1 MMRNDMKKYEN
12 QTFDAERALYA
23 LRSGVVLNCSFQGP
37 ADGESPLKECENITV
52 ENCLFDLRYP
62 LWHSDQGK
70 IEHCRFTPNSRAPLW
85 YDKETEL
92 NNCILNG
99 IKAVRECDDTR
110 IKNCTIHSPEF
121 GWFCRN
127 LKMTDTVLESEYPFL
142 KSEGIEIN
150 ALKMK
155 AKYSFQYVK
164 NITIRNSVLDT
175 KDAFWHAQNAIIED
189 CVITGEYLG
198 WYSKNLRFVRC
209 KMTGTQP
216 LCYAENLVLQDCEM
230 IGTDLAFEY
239 SDVQAKINGS
249 VLSVKNPKS
258 GRIEADEI
266 HHIILDENK
275 LPGSSCRIISRARP
289 AA

>member
-1 MMRNDMKKYEN
+1 MKKYEN
-12 QTFDAERALYA
+12 QTFDTERALYA
-23 LRSGVVLNCSFQGP
+23 LRSGLVSNCSFQGP
-37 ADGESPLKECENITV
+37 ADGESALKECENITV
-52 ENCLFDLRYP
+52 ENCLFGLRYP
-62 LWHSDQGK
+62 LWHLNGGR
-70 IEHCRFTPNSRAPLW
+70 IENSRFTPDCRAALW
-85 YDKETEL
+85 YDSNAEL
-92 NNCILNG
+92 NNCVLNG

-110 IKNCTIHSPEF
+110 IKNCAIHSPEF
-121 GWFCRN
+121 GWFCRK
-127 LKMTDTVLESEYPFL
+127 LEMTDTVLESEYPFL
-142 KSEGIEIN
+142 KSESIKIN
-150 ALKMK
+150 GLKMK

-164 NITIRNSVLDT
+164 NITVRNSVLDT

-209 KMTGTQP
+209 KITGTQP
-216 LCYAENLVLQDCEM
+216 LCYAETLVLQDCEM

-239 SDVQAKINGS
+239 SAVQAKINGS